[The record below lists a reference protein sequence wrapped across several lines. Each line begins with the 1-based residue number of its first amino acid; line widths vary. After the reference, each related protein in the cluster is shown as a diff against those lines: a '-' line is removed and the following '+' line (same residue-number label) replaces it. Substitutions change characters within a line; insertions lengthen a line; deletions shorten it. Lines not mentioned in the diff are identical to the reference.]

1 MLLLGVPAF
10 HFLRSRGWTAW
21 WIAVV
26 WGGFCGAVA
35 YTLCNLFFFWLL
47 NGERLDLELKATFD
61 VFLLFP
67 IVAGAMVGILFW
79 FIARP
84 DRKPVS

>member
-10 HFLRSRGWTAW
+10 YFLRSKGWTAW
-21 WIAVV
+21 WIAAV
-26 WGGFCGAVA
+26 WGGFSGAVA

-47 NGERLDLELKATFD
+47 NGERLDLELRVTFD

-67 IVAGAMVGILFW
+67 IAAGAIVGVAFW

-84 DRKPVS
+84 DRKCVS